1 MKYSDM
7 NDYELLSYIS
17 ENDEQARQNGS
28 EKCFRRDQRDF

>member
-17 ENDEQARQNGS
+17 ENDEQARNIIF
-28 EKCFRRDQRDF
+28 EKYKPLII